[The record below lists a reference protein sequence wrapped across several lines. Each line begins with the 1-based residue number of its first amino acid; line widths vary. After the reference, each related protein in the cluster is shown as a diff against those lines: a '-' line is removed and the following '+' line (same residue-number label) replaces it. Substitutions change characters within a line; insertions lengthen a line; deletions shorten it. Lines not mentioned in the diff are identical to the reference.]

1 MSLRM
6 LVCLIV
12 SSPWAGVADATDGKA
27 FQLTADQVLEEA
39 GGAKVKATGNA
50 CAKWQGIE
58 VRADS
63 IEADRVPGLATVPP
77 LKLLAK
83 GNVSVKHKKVT
94 LRGEVLKF
102 ESASGTIDMSKVT
115 AKLRLKKRSLSFAAT
130 QLTFNMLT
138 QKVVAKGQVSLRAG
152 KGKVTA
158 ERVEADLVSSKLKVS
173 RPRINLRLK
182 R

>member
-1 MSLRM
+1 VLI
-6 LVCLIV
+6 CLIL
-12 SSPWAGVADATDGKA
+12 SSPWVGAAEETDGKA
-27 FQLTADQVLEEA
+27 FRLTADQVIEEA

-50 CAKWQGIE
+50 CATWQGVE

-63 IEADRVPGLATVPP
+63 IEADRVPGLPSVPP

-83 GNVSVKHKKVT
+83 GNVSVKHKKIT
-94 LRGEVLKF
+94 LRGDVLKF
-102 ESASGTIDMSKVT
+102 ESASGAIDMSKVT
-115 AKLRLKKRSLSFAAT
+115 AKLRMKGRSLSFAAS

-138 QKVVAKGQVSLRAG
+138 HKVVAKGDVSVRVG

-158 ERVEADLVSSKLKVS
+158 ERVDADLRKSKLKVFK
-173 RPRINLRLK
+173 PRVKFRLK